1 MHKIHDIFFN
11 LKLIEIL
18 KKQKKLLPCLF
29 LDRDGVII
37 KDCNYIKKEKDVI
50 LEKGAFNLIKNAYE
64 ENWIIVIITNQS
76 GINRG
81 ILNWEDYKL
90 VTSKMISLFRFGN
103 PFAAIYANSLGPD
116 SKTNCWRKPCPDMIL
131 QALKDLPIDL
141 EKSILIGDRISD
153 LKAGLN
159 ANIKKLFH
167 VETGHGIKERESI
180 ILDKDLSKLIYKES
194 FIKQKT
200 NLYLINNLEEFPI
213 DILN

>member
-81 ILNWEDYKL
+81 IFKL
-90 VTSKMISLFRFGN
+90 GGLQVSYVKMISLFD
-103 PFAAIYANSLGPD
+103 LV
-116 SKTNCWRKPCPDMIL
+116 IL
-131 QALKDLPIDL
+131 
-141 EKSILIGDRISD
+141 
-153 LKAGLN
+153 
-159 ANIKKLFH
+159 
-167 VETGHGIKERESI
+167 
-180 ILDKDLSKLIYKES
+180 
-194 FIKQKT
+194 
-200 NLYLINNLEEFPI
+200 
-213 DILN
+213 